1 MHAIAFTAP
10 KGGTAET
17 TPAASCDLADA
28 ALRDDAAAVDP
39 GRTGARSLPPGAFRS
54 RGLSRGKPADE
65 IHALR

>member
-1 MHAIAFTAP
+1 MHAIVFTAP

-39 GRTGARSLPPGAFRS
+39 GRTGARSLPPGHSAVEACPGAS
-54 RGLSRGKPADE
+54 SGDE